1 MIMRRYLIYISAV
14 ATALLM
20 WGCSEMDLVEDSNG
34 NNSHPDK
41 PAKPGKP
48 TVPIKRRPIVPTTKL
63 PRPRIIER
71 VEWTH
76 GGALSVQLA
85 ESVSAAEVI
94 IRDMLTA
101 EEVGY
106 LFEGDRIEIAVPD
119 TGFELVLR
127 IGDECYVY
135 SVEEE

>member
-20 WGCSEMDLVEDSNG
+20 WGCEEMGVDYSSG

-41 PAKPGKP
+41 PTKPGKP

-71 VEWTH
+71 VEWTR

-106 LFEGDRIEIAVPD
+106 LFEGNRIEIAVPD
-119 TGFELVLR
+119 TGFELELR

>member
-20 WGCSEMDLVEDSNG
+20 WGCEEMGVDDSSG

-41 PAKPGKP
+41 PVKPGKP

-71 VEWTH
+71 VEWTR

-106 LFEGDRIEIAVPD
+106 LFEGNRIEIAVPD
-119 TGFELVLR
+119 TGFELVIR

>member
-14 ATALLM
+14 ATALVM
-20 WGCSEMDLVEDSNG
+20 WGCEEMGLVEDSNG
-34 NNSHPDK
+34 NTDK
-41 PAKPGKP
+41 PVKPGKP

-71 VEWTH
+71 VEWTR

-106 LFEGDRIEIAVPD
+106 LFEGNRIEIAVPD
-119 TGFELVLR
+119 MGFELVLR

>member
-1 MIMRRYLIYISAV
+1 
-14 ATALLM
+14 M
-20 WGCSEMDLVEDSNG
+20 WGCSEMDLIEDGSS
-34 NNSHPDK
+34 NNSDPDK

-71 VEWTH
+71 VEWTR

-85 ESVSAAEVI
+85 ESVSVAEVI

>member
-1 MIMRRYLIYISAV
+1 MIMRRYLIYISTV

-20 WGCSEMDLVEDSNG
+20 WGCSEMDLIEDGSS
-34 NNSHPDK
+34 NNSDPDK

-71 VEWTH
+71 VEWTR

>member
-1 MIMRRYLIYISAV
+1 MRRYLIYISTV

-20 WGCSEMDLVEDSNG
+20 WGCSEMDLIEDGSS
-34 NNSHPDK
+34 NNSDPDK

-71 VEWTH
+71 VEWTR

>member
-20 WGCSEMDLVEDSNG
+20 WGCEEMGFVEDSNG
-34 NNSHPDK
+34 SNDK
-41 PAKPGKP
+41 PVKPGKP

-71 VEWTH
+71 VEWTR

-106 LFEGDRIEIAVPD
+106 LFEGNRIDIAVPD
-119 TGFELVLR
+119 TGFELELR